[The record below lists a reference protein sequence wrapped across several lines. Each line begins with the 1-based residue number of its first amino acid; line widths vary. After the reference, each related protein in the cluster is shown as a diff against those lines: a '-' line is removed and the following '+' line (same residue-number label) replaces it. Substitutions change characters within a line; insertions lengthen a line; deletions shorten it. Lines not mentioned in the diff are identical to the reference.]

1 MADPHDEEE
10 RSKAL
15 ELDAESLTHILEPL
29 GGAACAQAACVH
41 PTWRDSLA
49 DDGLWRALLERDF
62 DTREP
67 VLPPGQDGGSA
78 KAESYR

>member
-1 MADPHDEEE
+1 MAEPQESDP

-15 ELDAESLTHILEPL
+15 DLNAESLTHILEPM
-29 GGAACAQAACVH
+29 GGVACAQAACVH
-41 PTWRDSLA
+41 PTWRDTLA

-67 VLPPGQDGGSA
+67 VLPGACGGG
-78 KAESYR
+78 KAANYR